1 LLPDDGK
8 VPNVVVAFAPGDV
21 EVAAGFFAFVAP
33 EDVLERWKWRLAGV
47 LLRRDLARAEAMG
60 MAVVVAVVMVR
71 QRQRWQIP

>member
-33 EDVLERWKWRLAGV
+33 EDVLER
-47 LLRRDLARAEAMG
+47 
-60 MAVVVAVVMVR
+60 
-71 QRQRWQIP
+71 